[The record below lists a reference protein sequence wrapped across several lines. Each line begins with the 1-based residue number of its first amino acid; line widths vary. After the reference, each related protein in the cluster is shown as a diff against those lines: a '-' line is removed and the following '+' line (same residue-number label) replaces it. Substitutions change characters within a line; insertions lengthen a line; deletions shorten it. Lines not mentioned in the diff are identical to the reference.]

1 MSVSILFLAI
11 SLRGGECLSND
22 FGFLW
27 EVFFVRKTMLLK
39 LAAVKNA
46 LSWDVTFM
54 LKGWNPFDAKNLQFC
69 EYLNSKKI
77 FV

>member
-1 MSVSILFLAI
+1 
-11 SLRGGECLSND
+11 
-22 FGFLW
+22 
-27 EVFFVRKTMLLK
+27 MLLK
-39 LAAVKNA
+39 LAVKNA